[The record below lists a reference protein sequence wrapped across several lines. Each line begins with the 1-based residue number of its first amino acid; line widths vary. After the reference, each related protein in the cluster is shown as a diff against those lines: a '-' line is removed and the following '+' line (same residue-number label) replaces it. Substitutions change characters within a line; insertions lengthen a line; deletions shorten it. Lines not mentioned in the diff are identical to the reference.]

1 MQGWCST
8 MKSAEPGDHGME
20 NEASFDCD
28 KTIKD
33 PESADWYVCGGSPE
47 LHGADYRKCPQPT
60 SGMKGNED
68 NSN

>member
-1 MQGWCST
+1 MGWR
-8 MKSAEPGDHGME
+8 